1 MEERKRKGKKHN
13 NKNNNNMIRK
23 NTKWGKMLLIKST

>member
-13 NKNNNNMIRK
+13 NKKINNMIRK
-23 NTKWGKMLLIKST
+23 KHQMGKNALD